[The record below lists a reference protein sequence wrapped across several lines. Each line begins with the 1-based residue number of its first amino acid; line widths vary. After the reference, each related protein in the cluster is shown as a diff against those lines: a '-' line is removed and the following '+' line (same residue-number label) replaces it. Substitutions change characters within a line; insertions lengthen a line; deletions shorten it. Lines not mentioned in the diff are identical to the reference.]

1 MAKIEGDAVNG
12 DPRKIVKAQ
21 MWKGCDEIVDIGQLR
36 EAIAISSQSSANVGV
51 QARKEVRINLAPAQ
65 NIAGFTGH
73 AGGIFAHP
81 LQIMWI
87 VSANL
92 KASGVPRPKTLALS
106 AEHLIASVGFV
117 NENLAIGAGLCV
129 GLEKGDRGDSV
140 GIANM

>member
-1 MAKIEGDAVNG
+1 MAKIEVDAVNG
-12 DPRKIVKAQ
+12 ETRKIVKAQ
-21 MWKGCDEIVDIGQLR
+21 MGKRSDEIVDIGQLR

-51 QARKEVRINLAPAQ
+51 QARKEVRINLATAQ

-106 AEHLIASVGFV
+106 AKHLITALGFV
-117 NENLAIGAGLCV
+117 NENLAIGAGLGV
-129 GLEKGDRGDSV
+129 GLEKGDGSDSV